1 MKIFY
6 TVDDEG
12 AIALGR
18 IVETHVVYED
28 VEDDAQ
34 TGEQFEETTGQTTE
48 VVEETKPEVQP
59 EESSSNEGEVEMTSN
74 DDAVVEMTKE
84 TVSEEE
90 TAQVEETP
98 AEDITTGEA
107 TITYTIPEGDKIQS
121 EVHLDHYVNTGDTP
135 DVENAQVATNEK
147 VSAVS
152 EDEIQQEAP
161 STASFAESER
171 AELEK
176 LKREKKIALITSYE
190 KSLTPEKKAE
200 LEENV
205 DNYSE
210 EELEVE
216 LLKEYKSFKEAE
228 EAEEENFSQAV
239 PFAVPE
245 PVKKQTAESSLNDYI
260 RRLLRK

>member
-1 MKIFY
+1 MNDAGE
-6 TVDDEG
+6 V
-12 AIALGR
+12 ALGK
-18 IVETHVVYED
+18 IVETRVVYED
-28 VEDDAQ
+28 VEDNAQ
-34 TGEQFEETTGQTTE
+34 TGEQFEETTEETTE
-48 VVEETKPEVQP
+48 VVEETPAVQP

-74 DDAVVEMTKE
+74 DDAVVEMTEE

-98 AEDITTGEA
+98 AEEPITGES
-107 TITYTIPEGDKIQS
+107 TITYVIPEGTVEG
-121 EVHLDHYVNTGDTP
+121 EVHLANYVETENVEVTP

-228 EAEEENFSQAV
+228 EVEEENFSQAV

>member
-6 TVDDEG
+6 TVNDEG
-12 AIALGR
+12 AVALGK

-28 VEDDAQ
+28 VEDNAQ
-34 TGEQFEETTGQTTE
+34 TGEQFEETTEETTE
-48 VVEETKPEVQP
+48 VVEEAQTEVQP
-59 EESSSNEGEVEMTSN
+59 EESSSNEGEVEMTSK
-74 DDAVVEMTKE
+74 DTVVEMTEE

-90 TAQVEETP
+90 TAQVEETSV
-98 AEDITTGEA
+98 EE
-107 TITYTIPEGDKIQS
+107 TITDAATNSILSTDVVES
-121 EVHLDHYVNTGDTP
+121 ENVEVTS

-210 EELEVE
+210 KELEVE
-216 LLKEYKSFKEAE
+216 LLKEYKAFKEAE
-228 EAEEENFSQAV
+228 EVEEENFSQAV

>member
-12 AIALGR
+12 AVALGK

-28 VEDDAQ
+28 VEDNAQ
-34 TGEQFEETTGQTTE
+34 TGEQFEETTEESTE
-48 VVEETKPEVQP
+48 VVEEAQTEVQA

-74 DDAVVEMTKE
+74 NDAVVEMTEE

-98 AEDITTGEA
+98 VEE
-107 TITYTIPEGDKIQS
+107 TITDAATNSILSTDVVES
-121 EVHLDHYVNTGDTP
+121 ENVEVTS

-210 EELEVE
+210 KELEVE
-216 LLKEYKSFKEAE
+216 LLKEYKAFKEAE
-228 EAEEENFSQAV
+228 EVEEENFSQAV

>member
-12 AIALGR
+12 AIALGK

-34 TGEQFEETTGQTTE
+34 TGEQFEETTEETT
-48 VVEETKPEVQP
+48 VVEEAQTEVQP

-74 DDAVVEMTKE
+74 DDAVVEMTEE

-98 AEDITTGEA
+98 VEE
-107 TITYTIPEGDKIQS
+107 TITDAAITDTV
-121 EVHLDHYVNTGDTP
+121 EVTP

-190 KSLTPEKKAE
+190 KSLTSEKKAE
-200 LEENV
+200 FEENV

-216 LLKEYKSFKEAE
+216 LLKEYKAFKEAE
-228 EAEEENFSQAV
+228 EVEKENFSQAV

-245 PVKKQTAESSLNDYI
+245 PVKKQTAESTLNDYI

>member
-34 TGEQFEETTGQTTE
+34 TGEQFEETTEETT
-48 VVEETKPEVQP
+48 VVEEAQTEVQP
-59 EESSSNEGEVEMTSN
+59 EESSFNEGEVEMTSN
-74 DDAVVEMTKE
+74 DDAVVEMTEE

-98 AEDITTGEA
+98 VEE
-107 TITYTIPEGDKIQS
+107 TITNAAITDTV
-121 EVHLDHYVNTGDTP
+121 EVTP

-216 LLKEYKSFKEAE
+216 LLKEYKAFKEAE
-228 EAEEENFSQAV
+228 EVEEENFSQAV

>member
-28 VEDDAQ
+28 VEDNAQ
-34 TGEQFEETTGQTTE
+34 TGEQFEETTEETTE
-48 VVEETKPEVQP
+48 VVEEAQTEVQA
-59 EESSSNEGEVEMTSN
+59 EESNSNEGEVEMTSN
-74 DDAVVEMTKE
+74 EDAVVEMTEE

-98 AEDITTGEA
+98 VEE
-107 TITYTIPEGDKIQS
+107 TITDAAITDTV
-121 EVHLDHYVNTGDTP
+121 EVTP

-161 STASFAESER
+161 GTASFAESER

-190 KSLTPEKKAE
+190 KSLTSEKKAE

>member
-34 TGEQFEETTGQTTE
+34 TGEQFEETTEETT
-48 VVEETKPEVQP
+48 VVEEAQTEVQP

-98 AEDITTGEA
+98 AEE
-107 TITYTIPEGDKIQS
+107 TITDAAETTIYTSQIDTVES
-121 EVHLDHYVNTGDTP
+121 EDIEVAP
-135 DVENAQVATNEK
+135 DVDNAQVATNEK

-200 LEENV
+200 FEENV

>member
-34 TGEQFEETTGQTTE
+34 TGEQFEETTEETT
-48 VVEETKPEVQP
+48 VVEEAQTEVQP
-59 EESSSNEGEVEMTSN
+59 EESSFNEGEVEMTSN
-74 DDAVVEMTKE
+74 DDAVVEMTEE

-90 TAQVEETP
+90 TVQVEETP
-98 AEDITTGEA
+98 AEE
-107 TITYTIPEGDKIQS
+107 TITNAAITDTV
-121 EVHLDHYVNTGDTP
+121 EVTP

-176 LKREKKIALITSYE
+176 LKREKKITLITSYE

-216 LLKEYKSFKEAE
+216 LLKEYKAFKEAE
-228 EAEEENFSQAV
+228 EVEEENFSQAV